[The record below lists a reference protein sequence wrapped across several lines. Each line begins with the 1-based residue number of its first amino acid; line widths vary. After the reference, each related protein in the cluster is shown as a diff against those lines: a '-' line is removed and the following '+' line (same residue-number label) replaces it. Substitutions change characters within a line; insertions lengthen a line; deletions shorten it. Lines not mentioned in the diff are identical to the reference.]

1 MSFLAPENEG
11 KNKVRSWII
20 VGLLHVLFGYVLV
33 SGLAV
38 QVVKSIT
45 GPLETVNI
53 EDQAPPPDEPPPPPP
68 KLEDIP
74 PYVPPPDVVIETSA
88 PPPPTITT
96 QSVVAAPEPVRV
108 APPAP
113 SPPAPPPPAP
123 KVERTNPSPRG
134 GTVTVGTE
142 DYPAASLRACEQG
155 AVAVR
160 VVVGT
165 DGRVRACDIAQSSG
179 HTRLDE
185 RTCEVALRRWRYNP
199 GKENGQPVE
208 MTMVQRV
215 RWVVERGC

>member
-11 KNKVRSWII
+11 KNKVRNWII
-20 VGLLHVLFGYVLV
+20 VGILHLFLGWLLV

-38 QVVKSIT
+38 KVVKNIT

-53 EDQAPPPDEPPPPPP
+53 EEAPPPTDEPPPPPP
-68 KLEDIP
+68 KMEEIP

-96 QSVVAAPEPVRV
+96 QSQVAAPEPVRV

-113 SPPAPPPPAP
+113 PAPPAPAPEP
-123 KVERTNPSPRG
+123 KVERTRPSPRG

-160 VVVGT
+160 VT
-165 DGRVRACDIAQSSG
+165 IATSGRVSACEVAQSSG
-179 HTRLDE
+179 FSRLDE
-185 RTCEVALRRWRYNP
+185 KTCEVAMRRWRYNP
-199 GKENGQPVE
+199 AMEGKTPVE
-208 MTMVQRV
+208 AQIVQRV
-215 RWVVERGC
+215 KWVVEKGC